1 MTAARV
7 ASVGTILALGMLAT
21 AARAAAPRLG
31 GGGDVDVSL
40 GRIVI
45 AFVICIIV
53 AVLAI
58 LLIRQRGGKV
68 DLARL
73 FARLEPRAREIEVI
87 ETRRLNP
94 HSDICLV
101 RHDDREYLL
110 VLQQG
115 ATQILRERD
124 LATTEHAA

>member
-1 MTAARV
+1 MALAPGMASAAGR
-7 ASVGTILALGMLAT
+7 
-21 AARAAAPRLG
+21 RLG

-40 GRIVI
+40 GRIVV

-58 LLIRQRGGKV
+58 LLIRQRGGKI
-68 DLARL
+68 DLTHL
-73 FARLEPRAREIEVI
+73 FARLEPRARAIQVV

-110 VLQQG
+110 VLQAG
-115 ATQILRERD
+115 ATHVLRERTC
-124 LATTEHAA
+124 AVEPVA